1 VSGIETNLILLGEG
15 LEELA
20 ILTNSR
26 FEPNEVDVNM
36 VSGIDQNV
44 KAGTGKTPTE
54 LNSEFVAPTLG
65 GTVLFM
71 ADESIRVG
79 RQFRTSVEVLEP
91 FKASTSQQLEDL
103 KQRSDATSQVIVVMM
118 KTTSKL
124 AEDMER

>member
-1 VSGIETNLILLGEG
+1 M
-15 LEELA
+15 A

-26 FEPNEVDVNM
+26 FEPNEVDFNM

-44 KAGTGKTPTE
+44 KAGIGKTP
-54 LNSEFVAPTLG
+54 
-65 GTVLFM
+65 TVLFM
-71 ADESIRVG
+71 ADESISRVG

-103 KQRSDATSQVIVVMM
+103 KLRSDATSQVIVVMM

-124 AEDMER
+124 AEDMNR